1 MPRAK
6 TPRTTTA
13 RKHRKKTNGEL
24 PAVEVNIDMQPAFN
38 LDEEI
43 RRRAYELYLARGGRP
58 GNPHEDW
65 LRAEQQVRQRAQ
77 QAKV

>member
-6 TPRTTTA
+6 TPNTTTT
-13 RKHRKKTNGEL
+13 RKPRKKANSEL
-24 PAVEVNIDMQPAFN
+24 PAVEFNINLQPAFD

-43 RRRAYELYLARGGRP
+43 RRRAYELYLARGGP

-65 LRAEQQVRQRAQ
+65 LRAEQQVRQLAQ

>member
-6 TPRTTTA
+6 TPRTTTT
-13 RKHRKKTNGEL
+13 RQPRKKTTGEL
-24 PAVEVNIDMQPAFN
+24 PAVEVKIDLQPAFN

-58 GNPHEDW
+58 GNQHEDW
-65 LRAEQQVRQRAQ
+65 VRAEQQVRQQ
-77 QAKV
+77 VPAKV